1 MIDQDEVIA
10 LFKNANGRGSQA
22 LQYFAQMDIDESG
35 SINMQEYVSF
45 WKQVIDA
52 GVPEKAV

>member
-1 MIDQDEVIA
+1 
-10 LFKNANGRGSQA
+10 
-22 LQYFAQMDIDESG
+22 MDINDSG

-52 GVPEKAV
+52 GVPEKAVQAELQALLERLTLRTQINRISAPVNF